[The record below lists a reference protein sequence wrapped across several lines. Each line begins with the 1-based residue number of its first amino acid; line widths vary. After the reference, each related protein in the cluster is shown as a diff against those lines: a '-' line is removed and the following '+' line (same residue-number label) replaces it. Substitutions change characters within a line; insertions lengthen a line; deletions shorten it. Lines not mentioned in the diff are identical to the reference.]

1 MTEGTELKAAD
12 PRPVE
17 ATRDR
22 PVQIPDADI
31 YEAEG
36 AIVVLADMPGLDDK
50 AVTVELENDV
60 LTIRGRA
67 PAAGPEP
74 AQPLVR
80 EFCERDYE
88 RSFAI
93 NTEIDREH
101 IKAQMKNGV
110 LNVTLPK
117 TPESRSRSRTIEIS
131 AG

>member
-1 MTEGTELKAAD
+1 MTENTELKAAD

-22 PVQIPDADI
+22 PVHIPDADI
-31 YEAEG
+31 YEADG

-67 PAAGPEP
+67 PASGPEP
-74 AQPLVR
+74 ATPIAR
-80 EFCERDYE
+80 EFCERDFE

-93 NTEIDREH
+93 NTEIDRER

-110 LNVTLPK
+110 LRVTLPLAAEVR
-117 TPESRSRSRTIEIS
+117 PRQIAVESN
-131 AG
+131 

>member
-12 PRPVE
+12 PRAVE

-22 PVQIPDADI
+22 PVHIPDADI
-31 YEAEG
+31 YEADG

-74 AQPLVR
+74 AEPLVR

-110 LNVTLPK
+110 LKVTLPLAAEVK
-117 TPESRSRSRTIEIS
+117 PRQIAVESN
-131 AG
+131 

>member
-1 MTEGTELKAAD
+1 MTEATELKATD

-22 PVQIPDADI
+22 PVHIPDADI
-31 YEAEG
+31 FEADG

-67 PAAGPEP
+67 PAAGAEP

-101 IKAQMKNGV
+101 IRAQMRNGV
-110 LNVTLPK
+110 LRVTLPLAAEVK
-117 TPESRSRSRTIEIS
+117 PRQIAVESD
-131 AG
+131 

>member
-12 PRPVE
+12 PKSVE

-22 PVQIPDADI
+22 PVHIPDADI
-31 YEAEG
+31 YEADG

-74 AQPLVR
+74 AEPLVR

-110 LNVTLPK
+110 LKVTLPLAAEVK
-117 TPESRSRSRTIEIS
+117 PRQIAVESN
-131 AG
+131 